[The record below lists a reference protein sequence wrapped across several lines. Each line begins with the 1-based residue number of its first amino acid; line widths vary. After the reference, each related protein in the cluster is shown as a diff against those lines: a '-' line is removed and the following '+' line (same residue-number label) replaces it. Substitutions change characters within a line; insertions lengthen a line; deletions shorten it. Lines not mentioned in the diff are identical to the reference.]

1 MSALHAR
8 QKEIAANIALLQEQI
23 RQLETT
29 SPSQQQQQQQQQLLH
44 CPSSIQTFPGAS
56 LRNDMPRHSEVDGS
70 IATMMKIQPMHGLAY
85 EALRS
90 GLPHDS
96 LGLARQLSSA
106 AHSIRPLGCSTLMA
120 SPLHDSAFI
129 PDVQIEPCGKF
140 SSVINTHHARTRII
154 DGSGAVSHDQP
165 VESGWKKVS
174 GACDATVSK
183 DHARR
188 EGGEGT
194 RHEDCPAKDNES
206 PGDTFPYRLLRMMT
220 ETEAAGL
227 TNVVSFLPD
236 GKSIMIHKP
245 HKFERDIMPEYFTTS
260 RQVH

>member
-1 MSALHAR
+1 MSALHAT
-8 QKEIAANIALLQEQI
+8 QKEIAAKIALLQEQI

-29 SPSQQQQQQQQQLLH
+29 IPSQQRQLLL

-56 LRNDMPRHSEVDGS
+56 LRNDMPRRSEVDGS
-70 IATMMKIQPMHGLAY
+70 IETMTKIQPMHGLAY

-96 LGLARQLSSA
+96 LGLARRLSSA

-129 PDVQIEPCGKF
+129 PDVQLEPSGKF
-140 SSVINTHHARTRII
+140 SSVINTHRARTRSV

-174 GACDATVSK
+174 GACDVTVSN
-183 DHARR
+183 DHGRR
-188 EGGEGT
+188 EGGEGA
-194 RHEDCPAKDNES
+194 RHEDCPKLDGAKDNES